1 MVNIVWALLIFVG
14 LLTAAALGNMENV
27 TQIILD
33 SAIDAAELCLKL
45 SGIYALWLG
54 LMRVAQKSALV
65 DFLANKM
72 TILMKPLFPDIPLK
86 HPAMGSMAMNIMA
99 NVLGIGNA
107 AAPFGLK
114 AMSELQN
121 LNTQKDRATNA
132 MCMFLVINT
141 ASVQLIPTTVIAIR
155 SAAGSIAPAEIIGST
170 LVATILSFTVAIAVV
185 KKLER
190 YF

>member
-14 LLTAAALGNMENV
+14 LLTAAAFGNMEQV

-54 LMRVAQKSALV
+54 LMRVAQKSGLV
-65 DFLANKM
+65 GLLADRM
-72 TILMKPLFPDIPLK
+72 TILMKPLFPGVPVK

-114 AMSELQN
+114 AMNELQK
-121 LNTQKDRATNA
+121 LNPHKDRATNA

-155 SAAGSIAPAEIIGST
+155 STAGSIAPAEIIGST
-170 LVATILSFTVAIAVV
+170 LLATILSFIVAITVA
-185 KKLER
+185 KKLEI

>member
-170 LVATILSFTVAIAVV
+170 LLATILSFTVAIAVV

-190 YF
+190 YC

>member
-170 LVATILSFTVAIAVV
+170 LLATILSFTVAIAVV